1 MIPSLLEWLPISVPE
16 ICLLIF
22 LLTLFLFVRNYFSS
36 TSVPLTRSLANWRHC
51 DGTIHHLIRDIRI
64 IKSTTLGSTSLIGV
78 FGPSPRSLFYL
89 WACENIV
96 DVGMLITTAIPFAI
110 FFSRISWDMNPFL
123 TEQPRALAS
132 WSALLYSNAIPFFI
146 VSNRNS
152 SSLLDNFIYTFGRPS
167 GY

>member
-16 ICLLIF
+16 ICLLKF

-51 DGTIHHLIRDIRI
+51 DGTRHHLIRDIRI
-64 IKSTTLGSTSLIGV
+64 IKSTTLGSTSLIEV
-78 FGPSPRSLFYL
+78 FVPSPRSLFYL
-89 WACENIV
+89 WARENIV

-110 FFSRISWDMNPFL
+110 FFSRISWDMNPFV

-132 WSALLYSNAIPFFI
+132 WSALLYSNAISFFI
-146 VSNRNS
+146 FSNRSS
-152 SSLLDNFIYTFGRPS
+152 SSLLDNFIYTFGRPP
-167 GY
+167 GF